1 MHKTERGWCVSVD
14 ERRIELKGDDVL
26 LRCARAFSNTEASTT
41 LMFRLTLPVI
51 AVASATSLYFS
62 AACIP
67 SLDGRGVRKSKAQ
80 ENSHK
85 LCRTSPNTL
94 RGTYETL
101 LPATCYTR
109 VAWWEETRR

>member
-62 AACIP
+62 AACMP
-67 SLDGRGVRKSKAQ
+67 SLVLPEPMAPKTWMAGGTKAQ
-80 ENSHK
+80 GRED
-85 LCRTSPNTL
+85 
-94 RGTYETL
+94 
-101 LPATCYTR
+101 
-109 VAWWEETRR
+109 VAQAMQGIIRHLA